1 MDKELLILFGEL
13 KENRDNLYKM
23 LEGNVAQSNAI
34 SIRKGIEE
42 SIKTD
47 ILLRLKV
54 KESQVNKSVQQVI
67 SSPVDITEKTISEK
81 KQAYLTEKTIDEDT
95 FIPSINI
102 GNASFSDHS
111 SIKTKNYEKM

>member
-1 MDKELLILFGEL
+1 MDKDLQLLFNEL
-13 KENRDNLYKM
+13 KDNRDSLYKM
-23 LEGNVAQSNAI
+23 LEGSTAQSNAI

-54 KESQVNKSVQQVI
+54 KETQIVNTTRSIIKE
-67 SSPVDITEKTISEK
+67 DIVLEEEKEDEIKDVRDIKINKE
-81 KQAYLTEKTIDEDT
+81 EDT

-102 GNASFSDHS
+102 KNASFSNHS
-111 SIKTKNYEKM
+111 SIKTKKL